1 MLSLKPYS
9 SLVQLPIHQLLMA
22 TKKNKNSTVAADKKI
37 FMFNEHICKV
47 LKQVHPD
54 IAISTGAIDMM
65 NIMISNVMMKLIH
78 ESSNATSSMKLT
90 MMTAK
95 EMKAAVKRVFPEEM
109 AKLALSAAI
118 VPVTSFGIDQLCDT
132 IDKTVI

>member
-1 MLSLKPYS
+1 
-9 SLVQLPIHQLLMA
+9 MA
-22 TKKNKNSTVAADKKI
+22 TKKNNNSTVAAEKKI
-37 FMFNEHICKV
+37 FIFNEYIYKV

-54 IAISTGAIDMM
+54 IAISAGAMDMM

-78 ESSNATSSMKLT
+78 ESSNVTSSKKLT

-95 EMKAAVKRVFPEEM
+95 EMKAAVKRVFPEEI

-118 VPVTSFGIDQLCDT
+118 EPVTSFGIDQLCDT
-132 IDKTVI
+132 VDKIVI

>member
-9 SLVQLPIHQLLMA
+9 SRLQLPIHQLLVA
-22 TKKNKNSTVAADKKI
+22 TKKNKNSTVAAEKKI
-37 FMFNEHICKV
+37 FMFNEYIYKV
-47 LKQVHPD
+47 LEQEHPD
-54 IAISTGAIDMM
+54 IAIFVGAMDMM

-78 ESSNATSSMKLT
+78 ESSNVTSSKKLT

-95 EMKAAVKRVFPEEM
+95 EMNAAVKGVFPEEM
-109 AKLALSAAI
+109 AKLSPLQ
-118 VPVTSFGIDQLCDT
+118 PVTSFGIDQLCNT

>member
-9 SLVQLPIHQLLMA
+9 SRLQLPIHQLLMA
-22 TKKNKNSTVAADKKI
+22 TKKNKNSTVAAEKKI
-37 FMFNEHICKV
+37 FMFNEYIYKV
-47 LKQVHPD
+47 LEQEHPD
-54 IAISTGAIDMM
+54 IAIFAGAMDMM

-78 ESSNATSSMKLT
+78 ESSNVTSSKKLT

-95 EMKAAVKRVFPEEM
+95 EMNAVVKGVFPEEM
-109 AKLALSAAI
+109 AKLSPLQ
-118 VPVTSFGIDQLCDT
+118 PVTSFGIDQLCNT